1 MGQQNKSI
9 YDQPDD
15 LPSDGRYE
23 FWPQFLKISPSY
35 QLAHELRSG
44 RATADQIPTHVKDFD
59 LVLETYEHF
68 GDVFSRSNRTW
79 WKEVAHTLFAPQI
92 AGLNWKVHKVWQLG
106 ETVDRDEL
114 DQVMDDYCKITRP
127 NLGSP
132 LTLLAS
138 IPLDMKYE
146 DILNSLRQ
154 AFRHYRRTRQ
164 DVPNYQP
171 PKSLYE
177 IQNNR
182 IELTKLDLMLDLVYG
197 IASKKAT
204 EKQYEIGFHVGVNK
218 TLRRVHGDSKSLDPD
233 EKTRIGVRVNK
244 LLEVAL
250 VAAENA
256 ARGKFYDP
264 NPSDM
269 HMTAIDFLY
278 LKNLPVLP
286 DDVDDL
292 FAA

>member
-1 MGQQNKSI
+1 MGRQNKSI

-35 QLAHELRSG
+35 QLAHELWCG
-44 RATADQIPTHVKDFD
+44 CATAAQIPAHVKDFD

-68 GDVFSRSNRTW
+68 GDVFNRSTRKW
-79 WKEVAHTLFAPQI
+79 WNEVAGTLFAPQI
-92 AGLNWKVHKVWQLG
+92 AGLNWKVHRVWQLG
-106 ETVDRDEL
+106 EAVDRNEL
-114 DQVMDDYCKITRP
+114 GRVMDDYCNITRP

-154 AFRHYRRTRQ
+154 AFRYYRGTRQ
-164 DVPNYQP
+164 DVPGYLP
-171 PKSLYE
+171 PQSLYE
-177 IQNNR
+177 VQRNKV
-182 IELTKLDLMLDLVYG
+182 ELDKLDLMLDLVHG
-197 IASKKAT
+197 IANKKAA
-204 EKQYEIGFHVGVNK
+204 EKQYEVGFRVGVNR
-218 TLRRVHGDSKSLDPD
+218 TLQRVHNDIENLNSE

-244 LLEVAL
+244 LLEMAL

-264 NPSDM
+264 SLSDM
-269 HMTAIDFLY
+269 HMKAIDFQY
-278 LKNLPVLP
+278 VKDLPVLP
-286 DDVDDL
+286 DDDDL

>member
-1 MGQQNKSI
+1 MGRQNKSI

-35 QLAHELRSG
+35 QLAHELWCG

-59 LVLETYEHF
+59 LVLKTYEHF
-68 GDVFSRSNRTW
+68 GDVFNRSTSKW
-79 WKEVAHTLFAPQI
+79 WGEVASTLFAPQI

-106 ETVDRDEL
+106 EVVDREDL
-114 DQVMDDYCKITRP
+114 DRVMDDYCSITRP

-154 AFRHYRRTRQ
+154 AFRHYRRARRN
-164 DVPNYQP
+164 VPNYRP

-177 IQNNR
+177 IQSKKVER
-182 IELTKLDLMLDLVYG
+182 DKLDLMLDLVYA
-197 IASKKAT
+197 IANKKAT
-204 EKQYEIGFHVGVNK
+204 ERQYEVGFRVGVNR
-218 TLRRVHGDSKSLDPD
+218 TLQRVYSTVESLNS
-233 EKTRIGVRVNK
+233 EERTRIGVRVNK
-244 LLEVAL
+244 LLEATL
-250 VAAENA
+250 IAAENA

-264 NPSDM
+264 KPSDT
-269 HMTAIDFLY
+269 HVKTIDFQY

-286 DDVDDL
+286 DDADDM

>member
-1 MGQQNKSI
+1 MGRQNKSV

-15 LPSDGRYE
+15 LPQDGRYE

-35 QLAHELRSG
+35 QLAHELWCG
-44 RATADQIPTHVKDFD
+44 RVTTDQIPSHVQDFD
-59 LVLETYEHF
+59 KVLKTYEHF
-68 GDVFSRSNRTW
+68 GDVFNRSNRTW
-79 WKEVAHTLFAPQI
+79 WKEVASSLFAPQI

-106 ETVDRDEL
+106 ETVDQNEL
-114 DQVMDDYCKITRP
+114 NSVMNDYCKITRP

-154 AFRHYRRTRQ
+154 AFRHYRGTRR
-164 DVPNYQP
+164 DVPDYQS

-177 IQNNR
+177 IHNRR
-182 IELTKLDLMLDLVYG
+182 IELSKLDLMLDLVHG
-197 IASKKAT
+197 IASKNVAV
-204 EKQYEIGFHVGVNK
+204 KQYEVGFHVGVNK
-218 TLRRVHGDSKSLDPD
+218 TLKRVHKDVESLDS
-233 EKTRIGVRVNK
+233 EERTRIGVRVNK
-244 LLEVAL
+244 LLDAAL
-250 VAAENA
+250 TAAENA

-264 NPSDM
+264 DPSEM
-269 HMTAIDFLY
+269 HMKEINFQY
-278 LKNLPVLP
+278 LKNRPVPP
-286 DDVDDL
+286 DDDDDL

>member
-1 MGQQNKSI
+1 MGRQNKSI

-23 FWPQFLKISPSY
+23 FWPQFLRISPSY
-35 QLAHELRSG
+35 QLAHELWCG
-44 RATADQIPTHVKDFD
+44 GVTAAQIPAHVKDFD

-68 GDVFSRSNRTW
+68 GDVFNRSTKKW
-79 WKEVAHTLFAPQI
+79 WNEVASTLFAPQI
-92 AGLNWKVHKVWQLG
+92 AGLNWKVHRVWQLG
-106 ETVDRDEL
+106 EAVDPNEL
-114 DQVMDDYCKITRP
+114 GRVMNDYCNITRP

-138 IPLDMKYE
+138 IPLDMRYE

-164 DVPNYQP
+164 DVPDYQP
-171 PKSLYE
+171 PQSLYKIHSKKVE
-177 IQNNR
+177 
-182 IELTKLDLMLDLVYG
+182 TDKLDLMLDLVYA
-197 IASKKAT
+197 IANKKAT
-204 EKQYEIGFHVGVNK
+204 EKQYEVGFRVGVNR
-218 TLRRVHGDSKSLDPD
+218 TLQRVHNDIEHLNSE

-244 LLEVAL
+244 LLEMAL

-256 ARGKFYDP
+256 ARGKFYEP
-264 NPSDM
+264 KSSDM
-269 HMTAIDFLY
+269 HIKKFDFRY
-278 LKNLPVLP
+278 LKDLPMLP
-286 DDVDDL
+286 DYDDM

>member
-1 MGQQNKSI
+1 
-9 YDQPDD
+9 
-15 LPSDGRYE
+15 
-23 FWPQFLKISPSY
+23 
-35 QLAHELRSG
+35 
-44 RATADQIPTHVKDFD
+44 
-59 LVLETYEHF
+59 
-68 GDVFSRSNRTW
+68 
-79 WKEVAHTLFAPQI
+79 
-92 AGLNWKVHKVWQLG
+92 
-106 ETVDRDEL
+106 
-114 DQVMDDYCKITRP
+114 
-127 NLGSP
+127 
-132 LTLLAS
+132 
-138 IPLDMKYE
+138 MKYE

-204 EKQYEIGFHVGVNK
+204 EKQYEIGFRVGVNK